1 MASKV
6 SLWSCVFVFS
16 LAVAISTGEDGFKEY
31 VLTLDHSNF
40 TETVTQHDFIVVEFY
55 APWCGHC
62 QNLAP
67 EYEKAASILSSSD
80 HQIVLAKVNADENVN
95 QEISE
100 KFEVQGFPTIKIL
113 RKGGA
118 SVSEYK
124 GPHDADGI
132 AEYLKKLTGPASA
145 ELKSADDATSFIGD
159 SKVVIVG
166 VFPKFSG
173 EEFENFFAVADK
185 LRSDYEFAHTLDT
198 KHLPRGESSVSGP
211 LVRLFKPFDE
221 LFVDSKDFDVDALEK
236 FIEESGAPIVTVF
249 DDEPS
254 NHPYI
259 VKYFGSPLDKDSL
272 FRKSPSTQFL
282 SPLLSGNLGREM
294 DSSNHN
300 AMLFLNFSGD
310 SADSI
315 KSNYQEVAEQHKGDG
330 LIFLLGDLEASQRA
344 LQYYGLKEDQAP
356 LLFIETTGG
365 KKYLKSNLESDHIAH
380 WVKEYKEGRVP
391 PFIKSEP
398 IPEANEEPVK
408 VVVADS
414 LDDLVTKSGKNVL
427 LEFYAPWCGHCQK
440 LAPILE
446 EIAVSYQSDANVL
459 IAKLDATANDVPS
472 DTYDV
477 EGFPTVYLRSASGK
491 LVQYEGDRTK
501 QDIIDFIEK
510 NRDEVAQQEPAKDEL

>member
-1 MASKV
+1 MMVSKV
-6 SLWSCVFVFS
+6 SLWSCLFVFS
-16 LAVAISTGEDGFKEY
+16 LVVALSTGEDESKEY

-40 TETVTQHDFIVVEFY
+40 TETVTKHDFVVVEFY

-67 EYEKAASILSSSD
+67 EYEKAASILSSND
-80 HQIVLAKVNADENVN
+80 PQIVLAKVNADEKVN

-100 KFEVQGFPTIKIL
+100 KYEVQGFPTIKIL
-113 RKGGA
+113 RKGGT
-118 SVSEYK
+118 SVNEYK
-124 GPHDADGI
+124 GPRDADGI
-132 AEYLKKLTGPASA
+132 AEYLKKQTGPASA

-159 SKVVIVG
+159 NKVVIVG

-173 EEFENFFAVADK
+173 EEFESFLAVTDK
-185 LRSDYEFAHTLDT
+185 LRSDYEFAHTLDA

-221 LFVDSKDFDVDALEK
+221 LFVDSKDFNVDALEK
-236 FIEESGAPIVTVF
+236 FIEESSAPVVTVF

-259 VKYFGSPLDKDSL
+259 VKYFDSLLDK
-272 FRKSPSTQFL
+272 
-282 SPLLSGNLGREM
+282 
-294 DSSNHN
+294 
-300 AMLFLNFSGD
+300 AMLFLNFSGH

-315 KSNYQEVAEQHKGDG
+315 KTNYQEVAEQHKGDG
-330 LIFLLGDLEASQRA
+330 LIFLLGDLEASQSA
-344 LQYYGLKEDQAP
+344 LQYFGLKEYQAP
-356 LLFIETTGG
+356 LLVIQTTDG
-365 KKYLKSNLESDHIAH
+365 KKYLKSNLESDHIAP
-380 WVKEYKEGRVP
+380 WVKEYKEGKVP

-446 EIAVSYQSDANVL
+446 EIAVSYQRDADVL
-459 IAKLDATANDVPS
+459 IAKLDATANDIPG

-477 EGFPTVYLRSASGK
+477 KGFPTVYFRSASGK
-491 LVQYEGDRTK
+491 MVQYEGDKTK

>member
-1 MASKV
+1 MMVSKV
-6 SLWSCVFVFS
+6 SLWSCLFVFS
-16 LAVAISTGEDGFKEY
+16 LVVALSTGEDESKEY

-40 TETVTQHDFIVVEFY
+40 TETVTKHDFVVVEFY

-67 EYEKAASILSSSD
+67 EYEKAASILSSND
-80 HQIVLAKVNADENVN
+80 PQIVLAKVNADEKVN

-100 KFEVQGFPTIKIL
+100 KYEVQGFPTIKIL
-113 RKGGA
+113 RKGGT
-118 SVSEYK
+118 SVNEYK
-124 GPHDADGI
+124 GPRDADGI
-132 AEYLKKLTGPASA
+132 AEYLKKQTGPASA

-159 SKVVIVG
+159 NKVVIVG
-166 VFPKFSG
+166 VFPEFSG
-173 EEFENFFAVADK
+173 EEFESFLAVADK
-185 LRSDYEFAHTLDT
+185 LRSDYEFAHTLDA

-221 LFVDSKDFDVDALEK
+221 LFVDSKDFNVGALEK
-236 FIEESGAPIVTVF
+236 FIEESSAPVVTVF

-259 VKYFGSPLDKDSL
+259 VKYFDSRLDK
-272 FRKSPSTQFL
+272 
-282 SPLLSGNLGREM
+282 
-294 DSSNHN
+294 
-300 AMLFLNFSGD
+300 AMLFLNFSGH

-315 KSNYQEVAEQHKGDG
+315 KTNYQEVAEQHKGDG
-330 LIFLLGDLEASQRA
+330 LIFLLGDLEASQSA
-344 LQYYGLKEDQAP
+344 LQYFGLKEYQAP
-356 LLFIETTGG
+356 LLVIQTTDG
-365 KKYLKSNLESDHIAH
+365 KKYLKSNLESDHIAP
-380 WVKEYKEGRVP
+380 WVKEYKEGKVP

-446 EIAVSYQSDANVL
+446 EIAVSYQRDADVL
-459 IAKLDATANDVPS
+459 IAKLDATANDIPG

-477 EGFPTVYLRSASGK
+477 KGFPTVYFRSASGK
-491 LVQYEGDRTK
+491 MVQYEGDKTK

>member
-6 SLWSCVFVFS
+6 SVWSCVFVFS
-16 LAVAISTGEDGFKEY
+16 LAVAISTGEDGYKEY

-40 TETVTQHDFIVVEFY
+40 TETVTKHDFIVVEFY

-95 QEISE
+95 QAISE

-113 RKGGA
+113 RKGGT

-132 AEYLKKLTGPASA
+132 VEYLKKLTGPASA

-159 SKVVIVG
+159 NKVVIVG
-166 VFPKFSG
+166 VFPQFSG
-173 EEFENFFAVADK
+173 EEFENFFALADK
-185 LRSDYEFAHTLDT
+185 LRSDYEFAHTLDA

-259 VKYFGSPLDKDSL
+259 VKYFGSPLDK
-272 FRKSPSTQFL
+272 
-282 SPLLSGNLGREM
+282 
-294 DSSNHN
+294 
-300 AMLFLNFSGD
+300 AMLFLNFS
-310 SADSI
+310 
-315 KSNYQEVAEQHKGDG
+315 
-330 LIFLLGDLEASQRA
+330 DLDASQRA

-365 KKYLKSNLESDHIAH
+365 KK
-380 WVKEYKEGRVP
+380 EYKEDRVP

-446 EIAVSYQSDANVL
+446 EIAVSYQSDADVL

>member
-1 MASKV
+1 MMASKV
-6 SLWSCVFVFS
+6 SLWSCLFVFS
-16 LAVAISTGEDGFKEY
+16 LVVALSNGEDESKEY

-40 TETVTQHDFIVVEFY
+40 TETVTKHDFVVVEFY

-67 EYEKAASILSSSD
+67 EYEKAASILSSND
-80 HQIVLAKVNADENVN
+80 PQIVLAKVNADEKVN

-100 KFEVQGFPTIKIL
+100 KYEVQGFPTIKIL
-113 RKGGA
+113 RKGGT
-118 SVSEYK
+118 SVNEYK
-124 GPHDADGI
+124 GPRDADGI
-132 AEYLKKLTGPASA
+132 AEYLKKQTGPASA

-159 SKVVIVG
+159 NKVVIAG

-173 EEFENFFAVADK
+173 EEFESFLAVADK
-185 LRSDYEFAHTLDT
+185 LRSDYEFAHTLDA

-221 LFVDSKDFDVDALEK
+221 LFVDSKDFNVGALEK
-236 FIEESGAPIVTVF
+236 FIEESSAPVVTVY

-259 VKYFGSPLDKDSL
+259 VKYFDSRLDK
-272 FRKSPSTQFL
+272 
-282 SPLLSGNLGREM
+282 
-294 DSSNHN
+294 

-315 KSNYQEVAEQHKGDG
+315 KTNYQEVAEQHKGDG
-330 LIFLLGDLEASQRA
+330 LIFLLGDLEASQSA
-344 LQYYGLKEDQAP
+344 LQYFGLKEYQAP
-356 LLFIETTGG
+356 LLVIQTTDG
-365 KKYLKSNLESDHIAH
+365 KKYLKSNLESDHIAP
-380 WVKEYKEGRVP
+380 WVKEYKEGKVP

-446 EIAVSYQSDANVL
+446 EIAVSYQRDADVL
-459 IAKLDATANDVPS
+459 IAKLDATANDIPG

-477 EGFPTVYLRSASGK
+477 KGFPTVYFRSASGK
-491 LVQYEGDRTK
+491 MVQYEGDKTK

>member
-16 LAVAISTGEDGFKEY
+16 LAVAISTGEDGYKEY

-40 TETVTQHDFIVVEFY
+40 TETVTKHDFIVVEFY

-113 RKGGA
+113 RKGGT

-132 AEYLKKLTGPASA
+132 VEYLKKLTGPASA

-159 SKVVIVG
+159 NKVVIVG
-166 VFPKFSG
+166 VFPQFSG
-173 EEFENFFAVADK
+173 EEFESFFAVADK
-185 LRSDYEFAHTLDT
+185 LRSEYEFAHTLDA

-259 VKYFGSPLDKDSL
+259 VKYFGSPLDK
-272 FRKSPSTQFL
+272 
-282 SPLLSGNLGREM
+282 
-294 DSSNHN
+294 

-315 KSNYQEVAEQHKGDG
+315 KTNYQEVAEQHKRDG
-330 LIFLLGDLEASQRA
+330 LIFLLGDLDASQRA

-380 WVKEYKEGRVP
+380 WMKEYKEGRVP

-398 IPEANEEPVK
+398 IPEANKEPVK

-446 EIAVSYQSDANVL
+446 EIAVSYQSDADVL

>member
-1 MASKV
+1 MMASKV
-6 SLWSCVFVFS
+6 SLWSCLFVFS
-16 LAVAISTGEDGFKEY
+16 PVVALSTGEDESKEY

-40 TETVTQHDFIVVEFY
+40 TETVSKHDFVVVEFY

-67 EYEKAASILSSSD
+67 EYEKAASILSSND
-80 HQIVLAKVNADENVN
+80 PQIVLAKVNADEKVN

-100 KFEVQGFPTIKIL
+100 KYEVQGFPTIKIL
-113 RKGGA
+113 RNGGT
-118 SVSEYK
+118 SVNEYK
-124 GPHDADGI
+124 GPRDADGI
-132 AEYLKKLTGPASA
+132 AEYLKKQTGPASA
-145 ELKSADDATSFIGD
+145 ELKSVDDATSFIGD
-159 SKVVIVG
+159 NKVVIVG
-166 VFPKFSG
+166 VFPEFSG
-173 EEFENFFAVADK
+173 EEFESFLAVADK
-185 LRSDYEFAHTLDT
+185 LRSDYEFAHTLDA

-221 LFVDSKDFDVDALEK
+221 LFVDSKDFNVDAIEK
-236 FIEESGAPIVTVF
+236 FIEESSAPVVTVY

-259 VKYFGSPLDKDSL
+259 VKYFDSPLDK
-272 FRKSPSTQFL
+272 
-282 SPLLSGNLGREM
+282 
-294 DSSNHN
+294 

-315 KSNYQEVAEQHKGDG
+315 KTSYQEVAEQHKGDG
-330 LIFLLGDLEASQRA
+330 LIFLLGDLEASQSA
-344 LQYYGLKEDQAP
+344 LQYFGLKEDQAP
-356 LLFIETTGG
+356 LLVIQTTDG
-365 KKYLKSNLESDHIAH
+365 KKYLKSNLESDHIAP
-380 WVKEYKEGRVP
+380 WVKEYKEGKVP

-446 EIAVSYQSDANVL
+446 EIAVLYQSDADVL
-459 IAKLDATANDVPS
+459 IAKLDATANDIPG

-477 EGFPTVYLRSASGK
+477 KGFPTVYFRSASGK
-491 LVQYEGDRTK
+491 VVQYEGDKTK

>member
-6 SLWSCVFVFS
+6 SVWSCVFVFS

-40 TETVTQHDFIVVEFY
+40 TETVTKHDFIVVEFY

-113 RKGGA
+113 RKGGT

-132 AEYLKKLTGPASA
+132 VEYLKKLTGPASA

-159 SKVVIVG
+159 NRVVIVG

-185 LRSDYEFAHTLDT
+185 LRSDYEFAHTLDA
-198 KHLPRGESSVSGP
+198 KHLPRGESPVSGP

-259 VKYFGSPLDKDSL
+259 VKYFGSPLDK
-272 FRKSPSTQFL
+272 
-282 SPLLSGNLGREM
+282 
-294 DSSNHN
+294 

-315 KSNYQEVAEQHKGDG
+315 KTNYQEVAEQHKGDG

-344 LQYYGLKEDQAP
+344 LQYYGLKEDHAP

-365 KKYLKSNLESDHIAH
+365 KKYLKSNLESDHIAQ
-380 WVKEYKEGRVP
+380 WMKEYKEGRVP

-446 EIAVSYQSDANVL
+446 EIAVSYQSDADVL

-472 DTYDV
+472 DAYHV

-510 NRDEVAQQEPAKDEL
+510 NRDEVAQQEPARDEL

>member
-1 MASKV
+1 MMASKV
-6 SLWSCVFVFS
+6 ALWSCIFVFS
-16 LAVAISTGEDGFKEY
+16 LVVALSTGEDESKEY

-40 TETVTQHDFIVVEFY
+40 TETVTKHDFVVVEFY

-67 EYEKAASILSSSD
+67 EYEKAASILSSND
-80 HQIVLAKVNADENVN
+80 PQIVLAKVNADEKVN

-100 KFEVQGFPTIKIL
+100 KYEVQGFPTIKIL
-113 RKGGA
+113 RKGGT
-118 SVSEYK
+118 SVNEYK
-124 GPHDADGI
+124 GPRDADGI
-132 AEYLKKLTGPASA
+132 AEYLKKQTGSASA

-159 SKVVIVG
+159 NKVVIVG

-173 EEFENFFAVADK
+173 EEFESFLAVADK
-185 LRSDYEFAHTLDT
+185 LRSDYEFAHTLDA

-221 LFVDSKDFDVDALEK
+221 LFVDSKDFNVDALEK
-236 FIEESGAPIVTVF
+236 FIEDSSAPIVTVY

-259 VKYFGSPLDKDSL
+259 VKYFDSPLDKVVPFHSISFTFAFWKIYFASL
-272 FRKSPSTQFL
+272 HEIS
-282 SPLLSGNLGREM
+282 EHHAM
-294 DSSNHN
+294 SNEYN
-300 AMLFLNFSGD
+300 KAMLFLNFSGD

-315 KSNYQEVAEQHKGDG
+315 KTNYQEVAEQHKGDG
-330 LIFLLGDLEASQRA
+330 LIFLLGDLEASQSA
-344 LQYYGLKEDQAP
+344 LQYFGLKENQAP
-356 LLFIETTGG
+356 LLVIQTTDG
-365 KKYLKSNLESDHIAH
+365 KKYLKSNLESDHIAP
-380 WVKEYKEGRVP
+380 WVKEYKEGKVP

-414 LDDLVTKSGKNVL
+414 LDDLVTKSGKNGVYDMQL
-427 LEFYAPWCGHCQK
+427 CRVHRFFLHY
-440 LAPILE
+440 I
-446 EIAVSYQSDANVL
+446 IR
-459 IAKLDATANDVPS
+459 LDATANDIPG

-477 EGFPTVYLRSASGK
+477 KGFPTVYFRSASGK
-491 LVQYEGDRTK
+491 LVQYEGDKTK

-510 NRDEVAQQEPAKDEL
+510 NRDKVAQQEPAKDEL

>member
-1 MASKV
+1 MVHVYVAKP
-6 SLWSCVFVFS
+6 
-16 LAVAISTGEDGFKEY
+16 VAISTGEDGYKEY

-40 TETVTQHDFIVVEFY
+40 TETVTKHDFIVVEFY

-100 KFEVQGFPTIKIL
+100 KFE
-113 RKGGA
+113 
-118 SVSEYK
+118 
-124 GPHDADGI
+124 
-132 AEYLKKLTGPASA
+132 KLTGPASA

-159 SKVVIVG
+159 NKVVIVG
-166 VFPKFSG
+166 VFPQFSG
-173 EEFENFFAVADK
+173 EEFESFFC
-185 LRSDYEFAHTLDT
+185 L
-198 KHLPRGESSVSGP
+198 
-211 LVRLFKPFDE
+211 RLFKPFDE

-282 SPLLSGNLGREM
+282 SPLLSG
-294 DSSNHN
+294 
-300 AMLFLNFSGD
+300 SGD

-315 KSNYQEVAEQHKGDG
+315 KTNYQEVAEQHKGDG

-380 WVKEYKEGRVP
+380 WMKEYKEGRVP

-446 EIAVSYQSDANVL
+446 EIAVSYQSDADVL

>member
-6 SLWSCVFVFS
+6 LLWSCVFFSS
-16 LAVAISTGEDGFKEY
+16 LAVALSTGEDGYKEY

-40 TETVTQHDFIVVEFY
+40 TETVTKHDFIVVEFY

-67 EYEKAASILSSSD
+67 EYEKAASILSSND
-80 HQIVLAKVNADENVN
+80 HQIVLAKVNADDKVN
-95 QEISE
+95 HEISE
-100 KFEVQGFPTIKIL
+100 KFEVQGFPTIKIF
-113 RKGGA
+113 RKGGT

-132 AEYLKKLTGPASA
+132 AEYLKKQTGPASA

-159 SKVVIVG
+159 NKVVIVG

-185 LRSDYEFAHTLDT
+185 LRSDYEFAHTLDA

-221 LFVDSKDFDVDALEK
+221 LFVDSKDFNVDALEK

-259 VKYFGSPLDKDSL
+259 VKYFDSPLDKDSL

-282 SPLLSGNLGREM
+282 SPFLSG
-294 DSSNHN
+294 
-300 AMLFLNFSGD
+300 SGD

-315 KSNYQEVAEQHKGDG
+315 KTNFHEVAEQHKGDG

-344 LQYYGLKEDQAP
+344 LQYYGLKEDQVP

-391 PFIKSEP
+391 QFIKSEP

-414 LDDLVTKSGKNVL
+414 LDELVTKSGKNVL

-446 EIAVSYQSDANVL
+446 EIAVSYQSDADVL
-459 IAKLDATANDVPS
+459 IAKLDATANDIPS

-510 NRDEVAQQEPAKDEL
+510 NRDEVAQQDPAKDEL

>member
-1 MASKV
+1 MMASKV
-6 SLWSCVFVFS
+6 ALWSCIFVFS
-16 LAVAISTGEDGFKEY
+16 LVVALSTGEDESKEY

-40 TETVTQHDFIVVEFY
+40 TETVTKHDFVVVEFY

-67 EYEKAASILSSSD
+67 EYEKAASILSSND
-80 HQIVLAKVNADENVN
+80 PQIVLAKVNADEKVN

-100 KFEVQGFPTIKIL
+100 KYEVQGFPTIKIL
-113 RKGGA
+113 RKGGT
-118 SVSEYK
+118 SVNEYK
-124 GPHDADGI
+124 GPRDADGI
-132 AEYLKKLTGPASA
+132 AEYLKKQTGSASA

-159 SKVVIVG
+159 NKVVIVG

-173 EEFENFFAVADK
+173 EEFESFLAVADK
-185 LRSDYEFAHTLDT
+185 LRSHYEFAHTLDA

-221 LFVDSKDFDVDALEK
+221 LFVDSKDFNVDALEK
-236 FIEESGAPIVTVF
+236 FIEDSSAPIVTVY

-259 VKYFGSPLDKDSL
+259 VKYFDSPLDK
-272 FRKSPSTQFL
+272 
-282 SPLLSGNLGREM
+282 
-294 DSSNHN
+294 

-315 KSNYQEVAEQHKGDG
+315 KTNYQEVAEQHKGDG
-330 LIFLLGDLEASQRA
+330 LIFLLGDLEASQSA
-344 LQYYGLKEDQAP
+344 LQYFGLKENQAP
-356 LLFIETTGG
+356 LLVIQTTDG
-365 KKYLKSNLESDHIAH
+365 KKYLKSNLESDHIAP
-380 WVKEYKEGRVP
+380 WVKEYKEGKVP

-398 IPEANEEPVK
+398 IPEANKEPVK

-446 EIAVSYQSDANVL
+446 EIAVSYQSDADVL
-459 IAKLDATANDVPS
+459 IAKLDATANDIPG

-477 EGFPTVYLRSASGK
+477 KGFPTVYFRSASGK
-491 LVQYEGDRTK
+491 LVQYEGDKTK

-510 NRDEVAQQEPAKDEL
+510 NRDKVAQQEPAKDEL